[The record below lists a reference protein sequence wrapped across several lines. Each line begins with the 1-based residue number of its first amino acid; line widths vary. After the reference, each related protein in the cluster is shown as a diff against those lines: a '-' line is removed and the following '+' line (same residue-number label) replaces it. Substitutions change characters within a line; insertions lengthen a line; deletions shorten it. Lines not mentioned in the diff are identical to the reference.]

1 MNAQTTDATRRALL
15 KMAAAAGWSLA
26 MPPALA
32 GTGDAS
38 TPSFRKGA
46 NLSFWLQISTE
57 EALKDED
64 LRAVA
69 AAGFDH
75 VRLPVDPL
83 TIGWQVQSGH
93 ADAFSR
99 IEKLDQALDRIFAAG
114 LNCILDF
121 HPDDPSIAVLKSPGG
136 ESAWLDAWD
145 QLAHRYAARPAS
157 RLAFELMNEPHRVY
171 GEDSEAWTRAQ
182 QRAVER
188 IRRATDQHWLMTV
201 GLYDPLNSLR
211 RLNPPRDPRLIATTH
226 CYWPYEITHMG
237 AGMDDGISSGR
248 RDVRNLRYPASMTD
262 NRVSHVAAGTSNLQ
276 SEKLAA
282 DYVASGWNIDK
293 IRPHIKA
300 AADWSREH
308 GIPVHYTEFGV
319 MRQYADPDSRLR
331 WLHDVR
337 SLIEEYGMGWTVYD
351 LSCNFGIISLEG
363 PGSQHWQKLCP
374 VHPNPIRV
382 EPQVGTALGLQPRT

>member
-1 MNAQTTDATRRALL
+1 MNTHVLNFTRRNLLKATAAAWTLALPAGFARAADAT
-15 KMAAAAGWSLA
+15 
-26 MPPALA
+26 PPALA
-32 GTGDAS
+32 
-38 TPSFRKGA
+38 KGV

-57 EALKDED
+57 EALKADD

-83 TIGWQVQSGH
+83 TIGWQAQSGQNK
-93 ADAFSR
+93 AFSR
-99 IEKLDQALDRIFAAG
+99 IDRLDQALELIFNAG

-121 HPDDPSIAVLKSPGG
+121 HPDDPSIAVLKGPGG
-136 ESAWLDAWD
+136 EAAWLDAWD
-145 QLAHRYAARPAS
+145 FLAHRYSARPAS

-171 GEDSEAWTRAQ
+171 GENSDAWTRAQ
-182 QRAVER
+182 QQAVDR
-188 IRRATDQHWLMTV
+188 IRRATDQHWIMTV

-211 RLNPPRDPRLIATTH
+211 RLTPPRDPRLIATTH

-237 AGMDDGISSGR
+237 ATQDDAASSGR
-248 RDVRNLRYPASMTD
+248 RDVRNLRYPAAMTD
-262 NRVSHVAAGTSNLQ
+262 RRTSHVAAGSNDLQ

-282 DYVASGWNIDK
+282 DYISADWGIEK

-300 AADWSREH
+300 AGDWSREH

-319 MRQYADPDSRLR
+319 LRRFIDPDSRLR

-337 SLIEEYGMGWTVYD
+337 ALIEEYGMGWTVYD
-351 LSCNFGIISLEG
+351 LSCNFGIISLDG
-363 PGSQHWQKLCP
+363 PGTAHWQKLCP
-374 VHPNPIRV
+374 THPNPVRID
-382 EPQVGTALGLQPRT
+382 PQVAGALGLQPHA